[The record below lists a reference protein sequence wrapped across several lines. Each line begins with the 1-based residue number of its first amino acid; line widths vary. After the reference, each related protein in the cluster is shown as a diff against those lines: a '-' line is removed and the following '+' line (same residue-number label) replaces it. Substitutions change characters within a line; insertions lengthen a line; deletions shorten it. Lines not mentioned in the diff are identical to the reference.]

1 MDTLPRP
8 SRING
13 SGLLAACLA
22 ACATAAACGSSSTT
36 ITSPGAVSK
45 CAVTLGAPAAILPAT
60 GGTGTIT
67 VRTERECQWTAA
79 SEAAWLTLAGGT
91 TGQGDGS
98 IQYKVAANVDPVQ
111 RTGAIVANDAR
122 VQLPQAAAECRF
134 ELASAS
140 ASFPKTG
147 GSGSVQVRASSALCA
162 WTAASPVEW
171 IDIRSGGEGKG
182 TATVTYEVD
191 ATTGPPRT
199 AVMTI
204 AGRRH
209 TVTQSEGCTFSI
221 APEHQSMPASGG
233 TGSVN
238 VGAAEGCV
246 WNARSTADWI
256 TITAGGNGSGPGSV
270 AYSVAANQGP
280 SRSGVITAAGR
291 TFTIEQ
297 ASSCKYAISP
307 SARDLGN
314 VGETVT
320 VSVTTNP
327 LCSWTA
333 KSNASWIAVLSGAN
347 GNGNGDVQ
355 LAIADNT
362 GESRSGTATI
372 GGHTFTV
379 NQAGCHATLT
389 PSYQLIP
396 SVGAVGAFTV
406 NTPDTCPWRA
416 EPSASW
422 IQITTG
428 AAGKG
433 QGTVGFHAHPNSGV
447 ARRGT
452 ISVLGQIFSVQ
463 QEAASSTAEL
473 APRR

>member
-1 MDTLPRP
+1 
-8 SRING
+8 
-13 SGLLAACLA
+13 
-22 ACATAAACGSSSTT
+22 
-36 ITSPGAVSK
+36 VSK
-45 CAVTLGAPAAILPAT
+45 CAVTLGAPSTPLPAS
-60 GGTGTIT
+60 GGTGTVT

-79 SEAAWLTLAGGT
+79 SEAAWLTLSGGT

-98 IQYKVAANVDPVQ
+98 IQFTVGANADPVQ

-140 ASFPKTG
+140 ASFPKSG

-171 IDIRSGGEGKG
+171 IDIRSGAEGKG
-182 TATVTYEVD
+182 TATVTYDVD

-199 AVMTI
+199 GAMTI
-204 AGRRH
+204 AGKRH

-221 APEHQSMPASGG
+221 APEHQSMPATGG
-233 TGSVN
+233 TGAVN
-238 VGAAEGCV
+238 VGAGEGCV

-256 TITAGGNGSGPGSV
+256 TITSGVNGSGPGSV

-280 SRSGVITAAGR
+280 SRNGAITAGGR

-297 ASSCKYAISP
+297 ASSCQYAISP
-307 SARDLGN
+307 TARDLGN

-333 KSNASWIAVLSGAN
+333 KSNASWIGVSSGAS
-347 GNGNGDVQ
+347 GNGGGDVQ
-355 LAIADNT
+355 LAIAGNT
-362 GESRSGTATI
+362 GESRTGTATI
-372 GGHTFTV
+372 GGQTFTV
-379 NQAGCHATLT
+379 NQAGCEATLSPT
-389 PSYQLIP
+389 YQLIP
-396 SVGAVGAFTV
+396 PVGAVGAFTV
-406 NTPDTCPWRA
+406 NTPVTCPWRA

-422 IQITTG
+422 IEITTG
-428 AAGKG
+428 ATGMG
-433 QGTVGFHAHPNSGV
+433 QGTVGFHAHPNSGA

-452 ISVLGQIFSVQ
+452 ISVLGQSFSVQ
-463 QEAASSTAEL
+463 QEAASNTVLSPDTALTPAAANGSLVSAGTAAL
-473 APRR
+473 AGRR

>member
-8 SRING
+8 SLLNR

-22 ACATAAACGSSSTT
+22 VCAAAAACGSSSTT
-36 ITSPGAVSK
+36 ITSPGSVSK

-67 VRTERECQWTAA
+67 VRTERECQWTAT
-79 SEAAWLTLAGGT
+79 SEAAWLTLAAGT
-91 TGQGDGS
+91 SGQGDGS
-98 IQYKVAANVDPVQ
+98 IQYKVAANVDPIQ

-140 ASFPKTG
+140 ASFPKAG

-171 IDIRSGGEGKG
+171 IDIRSAAEGKG

-191 ATTGPPRT
+191 ATTGPPRN

-221 APEHQSMPASGG
+221 APEHQTVPASGG
-233 TGSVN
+233 TGAVN
-238 VGAAEGCV
+238 VSAGAGCV

-256 TITAGGNGSGPGSV
+256 TITAGGDGSGPGSV

-280 SRSGVITAAGR
+280 SRNGLITVAGR

-297 ASSCKYAISP
+297 ASSCKYTISP

-333 KSNASWIAVLSGAN
+333 KSNASWMGVVSGAS
-347 GNGNGDVQ
+347 GNGDGNVQ

-362 GESRSGTATI
+362 GESRTGTATI

-379 NQAGCHATLT
+379 NQAGCQATLSPT
-389 PSYQLIP
+389 YQLIP
-396 SVGAVGAFTV
+396 PVGAVGAFTV
-406 NTPDTCPWRA
+406 NTLDTCPWRA

-422 IQITTG
+422 IEITSGPAGTG
-428 AAGKG
+428 P
-433 QGTVGFHAHPNSGV
+433 GTVGFRAHPNSGA

-452 ISVLGQIFSVQ
+452 ISVLGQSFSVQ
-463 QEAASSTAEL
+463 QEASSSTAEL